1 MKVLAAPGPV
11 SYPVI
16 VNNKGIELSFAKE
29 GTADIVLDSTVSLA
43 KRGLKIHY
51 VTVKGLMTVYPTVG
65 KKIGVPKMLTA
76 ANVLTK
82 ALVDIK
88 KLNAEVIGI
97 DDIQKIMESLKKGEI
112 DSAVVPSGVAKGITF
127 EELLGIPG
135 SCGAHVK
142 PEFRDQFISLYN
154 EGIDMFKQDP
164 EGFATKVV
172 TTLGGRVSKEFVINV
187 MKNSTFN
194 IEELPN
200 DEEFVKL
207 VRKYIS

>member
-1 MKVLAAPGPV
+1 
-11 SYPVI
+11 
-16 VNNKGIELSFAKE
+16 
-29 GTADIVLDSTVSLA
+29 
-43 KRGLKIHY
+43 
-51 VTVKGLMTVYPTVG
+51 
-65 KKIGVPKMLTA
+65 
-76 ANVLTK
+76 
-82 ALVDIK
+82 
-88 KLNAEVIGI
+88 
-97 DDIQKIMESLKKGEI
+97 MESLKKGEI

-135 SCGAHVK
+135 NCGAHVK

-172 TTLGGRVSKEFVINV
+172 ATLGGRVSKEFVINV
-187 MKNSTFN
+187 MKNSAFN